1 MTDHT
6 RSAMLNRL
14 RAVEWTDGWDHAFG
28 HVLSRRLLMREYLRR
43 AAVWAQACSAE
54 SAWPFFDI
62 TEHVDPEFRLSPE
75 LSAELDEFLRTVP
88 GSALRRTC
96 AGAVRLAELRAQN
109 PAAYSDLPDLYEPLV
124 LFYERG
130 GEFVVDNAGGLD
142 LTGVSFRPGT
152 AQGNLGTPP
161 VRALSQTVL
170 DAVDAKGRISYYTSA
185 DGQGPLLRRR
195 VLRGEQFDELFTR
208 DLHWKPTDRIP
219 GSEEEIDAA
228 GLVPLDE
235 IAAAN
240 LIGTIVAAISWPEG
254 RS

>member
-6 RSAMLNRL
+6 PSVMLNRL
-14 RAVEWTDGWDHAFG
+14 RAVEWIDDWDHAFE
-28 HVLSRRLLMREYLRR
+28 HVLSRRLLMREFLRR
-43 AAVWAQACSAE
+43 AAVWAQEYSAE
-54 SAWPFFDI
+54 SAWPFLDI
-62 TEHVDPEFRLSPE
+62 TEHVDPEFQLPPD

-88 GSALRRTC
+88 GSTLQRTC
-96 AGAVRLAELRAQN
+96 AGAVRLAALRAQN
-109 PAAYSDLPDLYEPLV
+109 PAAFSALPDLYEPLV

-161 VRALSQTVL
+161 LRALSQTVL
-170 DAVDAKGRISYYTSA
+170 DAVDAKGRVSYYSSV

-195 VLRGEQFDELFTR
+195 VLRGEQSDELFTR
-208 DLHWKPTDRIP
+208 DLHWTPTDRIP
-219 GSEEEIDAA
+219 DSEEEIDAA
-228 GLVPLDE
+228 GLVQLDE

-240 LIGTIVAAISWPEG
+240 LIGTIVAAISPPGG